1 MVVSTEQKVG
11 LFFLVSLL
19 VLGIMI
25 ELVEDWRPFE
35 KQYNYRAYFKSAVGL
50 KEGDPVRV
58 AGVEAGKI
66 RKIGLENSRVRIDF
80 YVNDVNVVRE
90 DSLAQIRQTNLL
102 GGVFLGLDFGSADRP
117 VIPVGGEIR
126 TQEGTNIDQLI
137 TNIDRNQDRVFRPL
151 GDLVEDSREPLGEA
165 IRRLE
170 KIATKIDEGQGS
182 IGLLVNDPG
191 LYEQVTDLST
201 RLNTLLAKLEK
212 GEGTM
217 GRMLSDPALYDNL
230 NRTASNLNQISE
242 QVKSGKGTLGKLVND
257 EKFYD
262 EATVAMTNVRTLTD
276 KVNRGEGTLGML
288 VNDDELYRDVRQ
300 GAGHITSIAGKID
313 EGQGTLGRLV
323 NEDDLYRDAKTT
335 LHKVEKTVDGMSD
348 TGPLSALG
356 VVLGTLF

>member
-1 MVVSTEQKVG
+1 MAVSTEQKVG

-25 ELVEDWRPFE
+25 ELAEDWRPFE
-35 KQYNYRAYFKSAVGL
+35 KQYDYRAYFKSAVGI

-58 AGVEAGKI
+58 AGVDAGKI
-66 RKIGLENSRVRIDF
+66 RKIGLDGERVRVDF
-80 YVNDVNVVRE
+80 FVNDANLVRE

-117 VIPVGGEIR
+117 VTPAGGEVR
-126 TQEGTNIDQLI
+126 TREGTNIDQLI
-137 TNIDRNQDRVFRPL
+137 TNIDRNQDRVLRPL
-151 GDLVEDSREPLGEA
+151 GDLVEESREPLTEV

-170 KIATKIDEGQGS
+170 RVATKIDEGQGT

-191 LYEQVTDLST
+191 LYDQVTDLST
-201 RLNTLLAKLEK
+201 RLNTLLARLEN
-212 GEGTM
+212 GEGSM
-217 GRMLSDPALYDNL
+217 GRLLSDPALYDNL
-230 NRTASNLNQISE
+230 NRTASNFNQISE
-242 QVKSGKGTLGKLVND
+242 QINAGKGTLGRLVKD

-262 EATVAMTNVRTLTD
+262 EATIALTNVRTLTD
-276 KVNRGEGTLGML
+276 KVNRGEGTLGKL
-288 VNDDELYRDVRQ
+288 VNEDELYLDVRE
-300 GAGHITSIAGKID
+300 GVGRINSIATKID
-313 EGQGTLGRLV
+313 EGQGTIGRLV